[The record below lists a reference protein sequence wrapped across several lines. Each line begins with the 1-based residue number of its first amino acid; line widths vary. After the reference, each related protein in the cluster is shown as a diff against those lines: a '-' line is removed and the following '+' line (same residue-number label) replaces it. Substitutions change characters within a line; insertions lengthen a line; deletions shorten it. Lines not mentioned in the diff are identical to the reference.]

1 MPFRNSGAL
10 RYFTFDSLNNRPVT
24 HAVFTRRGGASEGAF
39 AELNVGATVGD
50 EPARVEE
57 NLRRAFSAVGRPR
70 YSIFD
75 SWLVHGTHVLVA
87 NGPRPVEWAKPPQAD
102 IIITNKPEVTL
113 FMRYADCVPIIL
125 YDPLKQAVGLAHAGW
140 RGTVEKVAAKTI
152 AAMQAEYSSRSE
164 DLIACIGPAICT
176 ERYEVGED
184 VIAKAQAA
192 FGEDAKALLP
202 RSNGSVHFD
211 LVGANR
217 LILEQAGINNI
228 EISGLCTAA
237 DTENWFSHRASGGR
251 AGRFGAL
258 IALHPA

>member
-1 MPFRNSGAL
+1 MPFRDSGAL
-10 RYFTFDSLNNRPVT
+10 RYFTFDSLNNQPVI
-24 HAVFTRRGGASEGAF
+24 HAVFTRRGGVSEGAF

-57 NLRRAFSAVGRPR
+57 NLELAFSAVGRPR
-70 YSIFD
+70 HSIFD

-102 IIITNKPEVTL
+102 IIITNKPKVTL

-140 RGTVEKVAAKTI
+140 RGTVEKVAGKAV
-152 AAMQAEYSSRSE
+152 AAMEAEYGSQPE

-176 ERYEVGED
+176 EHYKVGED
-184 VIAKAQAA
+184 VVGKAQAA
-192 FGEDAKALLP
+192 FGRNAEALLP
-202 RSNGSVHFD
+202 RANGSIYFD

-217 LILEQAGINNI
+217 LTLEQAGIDNI

-237 DTENWFSHRASGGR
+237 DTENWFSHRASG
-251 AGRFGAL
+251 AHTGRFGAL